1 MIKQLS
7 AMFSKKY
14 AAKWL
19 VALMTAFGAFGGFP
33 SPPQFLQGQ
42 FIQPVFQFLALWVLV
57 MQGGGS
63 MDPVFSFVVSAV
75 VMGLLHLI
83 KYMEAKKAEDALIG

>member
-1 MIKQLS
+1 MLGKLKG
-7 AMFSKKY
+7 MFSKKY
-14 AAKWL
+14 ATKWL

-33 SPPQFLQGQ
+33 SPPRFLQGQ

-63 MDPVFSFVVSAV
+63 MDPLFSFVVSAV

-83 KYMEAKKAEDALIG
+83 KYMEDKKAESDLLG